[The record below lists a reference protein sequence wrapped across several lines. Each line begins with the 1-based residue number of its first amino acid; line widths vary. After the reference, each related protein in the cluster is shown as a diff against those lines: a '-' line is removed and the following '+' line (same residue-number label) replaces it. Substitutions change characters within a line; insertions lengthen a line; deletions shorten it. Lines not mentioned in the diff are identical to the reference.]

1 MMFIKYN
8 QTIKYLNKMKKS
20 LSLIALFTLVLFLA
34 SCQKDDQTDIDE
46 PTLGVESMDELE
58 TNPGFQWKTVQTYT
72 LNVEV
77 FTRGILEVVGENE
90 AVYLKVKLMKRTPQ
104 SFKLTVPTYENSV
117 KLKFKNQVKTVS
129 LDSDVIE
136 QKIF

>member
-1 MMFIKYN
+1 
-8 QTIKYLNKMKKS
+8 MKNI
-20 LSLIALFTLVLFLA
+20 LVLIAASILVLFLA
-34 SCQKDDQTDIDE
+34 SCQKDHQTDIDE

-58 TNPGFQWKTVQTYT
+58 TNPGFQWKTEQTYT

-77 FTRGILEVVGENE
+77 FTRGMLEVVGEND
-90 AVYLKVKLMKRTPQ
+90 AAYLKVKLMKRTPQ

-117 KLKFKNQVKTVS
+117 KLKFKDQVKTVS
-129 LDSDVIE
+129 LDSDVID